1 MRMNIQAFKI
11 FGISKS
17 SLKVEIHHNTASIQ
31 KRETTQ
37 IQKLTLHIK
46 ELEKIQQIDPTPNR
60 RIELINIRAEHQEI
74 KTRGTVEQIN
84 GTGSW
89 VFERINKIDKPLANL
104 IKKKRENIQ
113 INKIM
118 NQKGVVTT
126 NTKEIKRFLKHTI
139 GYNIIIL
146 LAIIIIILLGI
157 HQ

>member
-1 MRMNIQAFKI
+1 M
-11 FGISKS
+11 
-17 SLKVEIHHNTASIQ
+17 
-31 KRETTQ
+31 
-37 IQKLTLHIK
+37 
-46 ELEKIQQIDPTPNR
+46 
-60 RIELINIRAEHQEI
+60 
-74 KTRGTVEQIN
+74 EQIN
-84 GTGSW
+84 GTRSW

-113 INKIM
+113 FNKIM

-157 HQ
+157 HQYFRHSRRNGRIPGKPETTKKWNRKKEKK

>member
-1 MRMNIQAFKI
+1 M
-11 FGISKS
+11 
-17 SLKVEIHHNTASIQ
+17 
-31 KRETTQ
+31 
-37 IQKLTLHIK
+37 
-46 ELEKIQQIDPTPNR
+46 
-60 RIELINIRAEHQEI
+60 
-74 KTRGTVEQIN
+74 EQIN
-84 GTGSW
+84 GTRTW

-126 NTKEIKRFLKHTI
+126 NTKEIKRFLKYTI